1 MKKEIFI
8 SESMGESRIA
18 IVEDSTLVEVY
29 VEKQDQQRMVGNI
42 YKVLVDKTGDSLSVG
57 RTEFDSPE
65 IDNIVHIKGVVEKG
79 EFVDVKIESSN
90 EFELIG
96 TPV

>member
-1 MKKEIFI
+1 
-8 SESMGESRIA
+8 
-18 IVEDSTLVEVY
+18 
-29 VEKQDQQRMVGNI
+29 MVGKR
-42 YKVLVDKTGDSLSVG
+42 YKVLVDKKGNTVSVG

-65 IDNIVHIKGVVEKG
+65 IDNIVHIKGSVEAG
-79 EFVDVKIESSN
+79 EFIHVKIESSN